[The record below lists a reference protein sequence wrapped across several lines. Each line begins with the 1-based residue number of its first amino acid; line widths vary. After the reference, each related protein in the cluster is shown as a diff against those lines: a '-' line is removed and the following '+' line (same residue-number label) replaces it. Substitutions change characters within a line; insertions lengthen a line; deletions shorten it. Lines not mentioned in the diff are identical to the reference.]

1 MTHPNT
7 TNARLANK
15 ARRAVICAVAL
26 KLAKETGKARSKAA
40 KIMKERV
47 KVYQS

>member
-26 KLAKETGKARSKAA
+26 KLAKEIGKPRSKAA
-40 KIMKERV
+40 KVLKHRV
-47 KVYQS
+47 KEYQS